1 MSIPPALIPY
11 LPTLLQLGVDTIFRS
26 VALWR
31 EIQAANPDM
40 DWDQFVAQVEAI
52 SIGDADELI
61 QEGQGGTPPQP

>member
-1 MSIPPALIPY
+1 VSIPPALIPY

-40 DWDQFVAQVEAI
+40 DWDDFVAQVEAI

-61 QEGQGGTPPQP
+61 REGQGGAPPQP